1 MANESFRHV
10 RKYCDGE
17 IGLSN
22 LFAVYL
28 GGGNMVNVAQ
38 A

>member
-10 RKYCDGE
+10 RKYCTGE

-22 LFAVYL
+22 LFAVYF
-28 GGGNMVNVAQ
+28 GGGNTVNVVQ